1 MTYAIA
7 VAMPEPLTH
16 YAGLGIKPTPLQWP
30 EPLQSDSEPT
40 APQAVSRSNRS
51 VWGSGVQKLRDGAN
65 CRHHGDFVWG
75 TKMTR
80 FGLGAAGKA
89 L

>member
-1 MTYAIA
+1 MTCAIA

-51 VWGSGVQKLRDGAN
+51 VWGQACRNSEMGQTVGIMAILFGAQ
-65 CRHHGDFVWG
+65 R
-75 TKMTR
+75 
-80 FGLGAAGKA
+80 
-89 L
+89 